1 MALERGDI
9 MNNYEINSKTLA
21 IIPMKNNISKVI
33 EENNIFY
40 INKNPISIID
50 HSCKYFGS
58 SYEGRHIGTV
68 NMIGKSYKTPI
79 LIEETHNIIFF
90 PTLSSKSKECYW
102 ISLNNIEKYKVDNIN
117 STVIFKNGY
126 KLNLNIS
133 YGSLENQILRS
144 TLLDS
149 IVRKHQKI
157 S

>member
-9 MNNYEINSKTLA
+9 MNNYEINSKTSA
-21 IIPMKNNISKVI
+21 IIPMKNNSSKVI

-102 ISLNNIEKYKVDNIN
+102 I
-117 STVIFKNGY
+117 
-126 KLNLNIS
+126 
-133 YGSLENQILRS
+133 
-144 TLLDS
+144 
-149 IVRKHQKI
+149 
-157 S
+157 